1 MKKGFTLVEL
11 LGVIVIIGVIALIT
25 MPILTNT
32 ISQSEEKTYNK
43 QVKMIEASAK
53 EWGVEN
59 IDFLPDEVSGVGK
72 VISLQTLIDSG
83 KIQNTTIQDPRTRE
97 EMKGCV
103 VVTYNSQYKQYEYK
117 YNDDST
123 YCSNLQ
129 DN

>member
-25 MPILTNT
+25 MPVLTNT
-32 ISQSEEKTYNK
+32 ISQSEEKTYKK
-43 QVKMIEASAK
+43 QISIIEATAK

-59 IDFLPDEVSGVGK
+59 IDFLPDEDSNVSK
-72 VISLQTLIDSG
+72 TISLKTLIESG
-83 KIQNTTIQDPRTRE
+83 KIQNSAIQDPRTGE

-103 VVTYNSQYKQYEYK
+103 VVKYNSEYKQYEYK
-117 YNDDST
+117 YNDDSV